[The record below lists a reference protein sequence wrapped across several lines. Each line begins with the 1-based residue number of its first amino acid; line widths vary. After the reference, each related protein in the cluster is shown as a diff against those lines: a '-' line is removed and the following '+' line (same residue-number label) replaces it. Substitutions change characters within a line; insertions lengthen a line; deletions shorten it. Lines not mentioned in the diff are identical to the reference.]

1 MSEKEFYEAIKNLT
15 PEQTAILWALIKE
28 LAK

>member
-1 MSEKEFYEAIKNLT
+1 MDRENFCKEIKNLT
-15 PEQTAILWALIKE
+15 PQQIAILYELLKE

>member
-1 MSEKEFYEAIKNLT
+1 MSEKEFTETIKNLT
-15 PEQTAILWALIKE
+15 PEQIAILYKLLKE